1 MKGNEIHSKELD
13 LIETESEYSSRAKHK
28 NQANTE

>member
-1 MKGNEIHSKELD
+1 MKGNEIQSKELD
-13 LIETESEYSSRAKHK
+13 LFETEYQYSSRAKHK